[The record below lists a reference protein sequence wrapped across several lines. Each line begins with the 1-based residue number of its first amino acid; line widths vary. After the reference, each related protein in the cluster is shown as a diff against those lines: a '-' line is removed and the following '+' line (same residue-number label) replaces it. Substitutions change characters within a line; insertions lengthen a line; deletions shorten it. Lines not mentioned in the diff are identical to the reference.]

1 MSKTLIYQ
9 NKAPALLPM
18 YAKAIIPK
26 GATAGKKRD
35 GIHIPNL
42 TITLTGVTTDSQ
54 RLKDYR
60 KVCGF
65 PASARLPITWPHI
78 EAFPLHIRLMSDRS
92 FPLPLLGMV
101 HLRNSITQH
110 RPINEGECL
119 DFECSLENQVDSDRG
134 IEFDVVT
141 RASTGG
147 REVWQETSTILYRQP
162 SSSSSGQKGPKAP
175 PEPFPHETGIVVG
188 EDTGRRY
195 GKASGDLNPIHLYA
209 LSAKA
214 FGFPRAI
221 IHGMWSKARAIAL
234 LAEEADLNS
243 GPVRVDCTF
252 KTPLFLPGTAT
263 LSWDKQDRVWP
274 FKLLNAKGTAPHL
287 EGAIHWL

>member
-1 MSKTLIYQ
+1 MSKAFIYQ
-9 NKAPALLPM
+9 HKAPALLPM
-18 YAKAIIPK
+18 YARTIIPK
-26 GATAGKKRD
+26 SITGGKNREA
-35 GIHIPNL
+35 IQIPPL
-42 TITLTGVTTDSQ
+42 SATLTGVTSDPE

-60 KVCGF
+60 RVCGF
-65 PASARLPITWPHI
+65 PASTRLPVTWPHI
-78 EAFPLHIRLMSDRS
+78 EAFPLHIRLMSDRQ

-110 RPINEGECL
+110 RPIHAGECL
-119 DFECSLENQVDSDRG
+119 DFQCSLENQINSNRG

-141 RASTGG
+141 RASTAG

-162 SSSSSGQKGPKAP
+162 DTSNSAKKPAKTTP
-175 PEPFPHETGIVVG
+175 VPYPHEAGIHVE

-195 GKASGDLNPIHLYA
+195 GRASGDLNPIHLHA

-221 IHGMWSKARAIAL
+221 VHGMWSKARAIAL

-243 GPVRVDCTF
+243 GPVRIDCSF
-252 KTPLFLPGTAT
+252 KTPLFLPATAT
-263 LSWDKQDRVWP
+263 LSWDRQDRQWP
-274 FKLLNAKGTAPHL
+274 FMLLNAKGSAPHL